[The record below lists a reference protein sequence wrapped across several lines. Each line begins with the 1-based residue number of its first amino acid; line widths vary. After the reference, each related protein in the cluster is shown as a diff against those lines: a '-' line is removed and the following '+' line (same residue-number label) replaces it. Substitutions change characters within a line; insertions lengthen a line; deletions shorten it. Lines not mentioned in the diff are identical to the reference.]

1 MDLSI
6 KYIRDAGNNKLERIV
21 LKVREDCNVGDF
33 MIMDTTYDGD
43 HISNKLRH
51 TYWFPDKAVKKGDLV
66 ILYSKEGKIS
76 EKINPSENTSHFFYW
91 NLKETVWNK
100 DEDCAVLFS
109 ISEYETKER

>member
-1 MDLSI
+1 MDMSI
-6 KYIRDAGNNKLERIV
+6 KYIRDAGNEKLERIV
-21 LKVREDCNVGDF
+21 LKVCEDCNVGDF
-33 MIMDTTYDGD
+33 LIMDTTYAGD

-51 TYWFPDKAVKKGDLV
+51 TYWFPDKEVKEGDLV
-66 ILYSKEGKIS
+66 VLYSKEGTIS
-76 EKINPSENTSHFFYW
+76 EKKNPSGHTSHFFYW

>member
-6 KYIRDAGNNKLERIV
+6 RAIRDAGSKELERIV
-21 LKVREDCNVGDF
+21 LRVREDCNVGDF
-33 MIMDTTYDGD
+33 LIMDTTYNGT

-51 TYWFPDKAVKKGDLV
+51 TYWFPDKDVRKGDLV
-66 ILYSKEGKIS
+66 VLYTKEGKIS
-76 EKINPSENTSHFFYW
+76 EKVNLSGNTSHFFYW